1 MRDIHFESPDA
12 NEDEVAAALAAVQ
25 SVLDDET
32 RRATEAE
39 EITAKPSWRA
49 ARLLEGVEP
58 GRRFDRPMT
67 RELRVN
73 PWKVR
78 MRGYTMAAFAVMFA
92 SASAGNAQGNNNALM
107 YGSVGAPPAPPATAW
122 RIYADP
128 QDGAPPVPVS
138 SPARPQLPQVQQPL
152 MTRSAG
158 ALMPLSSRMLPAA
171 PESAGILPATAAPPV
186 GELLAPPAVT
196 DNRKTAIRVSLAL
209 GVSSV
214 NVSLPDGARLVDL
227 STGEALAELPKQS
240 FWSVSTNH
248 IASGNRIKFEGHC
261 GNARLN
267 QMLVARRN
275 STDYQPVAYVPSLA
289 PPSVPQFGDFKW
301 APEAVHDPS
310 PRLSMPLVPFQSR
323 SGAGGN
329 FGSTGYLIMPQGA
342 DGVVGVNGKLYRGSL
357 IVNANVKTPDRFN
370 VINVLD
376 IEDYLLSVVPS
387 EMPSSWPLEALK
399 AQAIAARSYA
409 ISNIGKNGSQGFDVR
424 PTIEDQV
431 YSGVQSEQESSN
443 QAVAE
448 TRGLVLFHC
457 DRVVTAFFHST
468 SGGCTETAENVWSKP
483 VPYLKSVPDYD
494 DGSPLFTWTRTVGV
508 GQLEAALARAKRD
521 VGGLLAILPISR
533 GNSPRVKMLLVTG
546 TRGTTY
552 LTGEQI
558 RGMLSLPS
566 SCFNIG
572 HANEAYVFAGRGFG
586 HGLGLSQY
594 GAKGLAEKGY
604 NASHILSHYFKDVT
618 LKPFI
623 Q

>member
-1 MRDIHFESPDA
+1 MRDIRFESQDA

-25 SVLDDET
+25 GVLDDET

-39 EITAKPSWRA
+39 EATAKPSWRA

-58 GRRFDRPMT
+58 GRKFSRPMT
-67 RELRVN
+67 SELRVN

-78 MRGYTMAAFAVMFA
+78 MRGYTMAALAVMFA
-92 SASAGNAQGNNNALM
+92 AAAAANAQGNNNALM
-107 YGSVGAPPAPPATAW
+107 YGSVGAPPAPPTTGW
-122 RIYADP
+122 RIYSGP
-128 QDGAPPVPVS
+128 QDGTPQAAAPAPPLQS
-138 SPARPQLPQVQQPL
+138 
-152 MTRSAG
+152 RSAG
-158 ALMPLSSRMLPAA
+158 ALMPLSSRMMPVA
-171 PESAGILPATAAPPV
+171 PESAGMLPVPISPPPVAELMAPPT
-186 GELLAPPAVT
+186 VT
-196 DNRKTAIRVSLAL
+196 DNRKTAIRVALAL

-240 FWSVSTNH
+240 FWSVSTNN
-248 IASGNRIKFEGHC
+248 IAAGNRIKFEGRC

-275 STDYQPVAYVPSLA
+275 NADYQPVAYAPSAA
-289 PPSVPQFGDFKW
+289 PPSVPQFGDFKR
-301 APEAVHDPS
+301 APETMRDPA
-310 PRLSMPLVPFQSR
+310 PRLSMPLVPFQNR
-323 SGAGGN
+323 AGSGAGN
-329 FGSTGYLIMPQGA
+329 FGSTGYLIMPQGE

-357 IVNANVKTPDRFN
+357 LVNANVKTPDNFN

-376 IEDYLLSVVPS
+376 VEDYLLSVVPS

-448 TRGLVLFHC
+448 TRGLVLYHC
-457 DRVVTAFFHST
+457 DKVVTAFFHST
-468 SGGCTETAENVWSKP
+468 SGGCTETAENVWSRP

-494 DGSPLFTWTRTVGV
+494 DGSPLFTWTRTVSV
-508 GQLEAALARAKRD
+508 GQLEAALARTKRD
-521 VGGLLAILPISR
+521 VGGLLAILPVSR
-533 GNSPRVKMLLVTG
+533 GNSSRVKMLLVTG

-552 LTGEQI
+552 ITGEQI

-566 SCFNIG
+566 SCFNVG
-572 HANEAYVFAGRGFG
+572 HASEAYVFAGRGFG

-594 GAKGLAEKGY
+594 GAKGLAEQGY
-604 NASHILSHYFKDVT
+604 NAPNILSHYFKDVT